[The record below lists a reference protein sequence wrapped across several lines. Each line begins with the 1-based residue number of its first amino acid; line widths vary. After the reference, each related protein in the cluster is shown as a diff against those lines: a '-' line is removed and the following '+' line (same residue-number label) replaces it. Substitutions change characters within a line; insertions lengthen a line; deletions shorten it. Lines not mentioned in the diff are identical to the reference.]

1 MTAAPDF
8 VVRGGT
14 VIDGTG
20 GPPVQADVRVSD
32 GRIASIGRHPPRE
45 DVAEIDA
52 TGLIVAPG
60 FIDIHSHSDFTLLL
74 DPRAVSAVSQGVTL
88 EVVGNCGYG
97 CAPIVDPALAR
108 EAIYGFR
115 DDLPLGWTNVAGYL
129 ERLEAARPAVN
140 VMTLVPNGQLRLG
153 VLGPVARP
161 ADGDELERMK
171 RLLREGLEEGA
182 FGYSTG
188 LEYAAEVGASE
199 EEVTALCRE
208 VARVGG
214 LYATHT
220 RNRDEAAVEAV
231 GEAVRTAENA
241 GVRLQVS
248 HITPRGGREDTER
261 CIELVES
268 ARARGT
274 DAAFDMHTRFFGTTY
289 LKVMLPPWAL
299 EGGPAALARRLAGPA
314 ERARMKTFRSLIT
327 ALGDWER
334 VVLLDNPALPGY
346 SRRSIAD
353 IARESGCDPYDA
365 AYDILLAEV
374 EQLHRPMVIL
384 HSYSEELLRFTYRH
398 DACTVG
404 SDATTLAP
412 DGKLAGST
420 FHGAYT
426 WAAWFW
432 RRMARETGTFTPEEA
447 VRKLAAL
454 PAERL
459 GLGDR
464 GVLRE
469 GARADLAIFDPETF
483 GETGTTFEPNSVARG
498 MRHVLVNG
506 VVTLRDGRFTGE
518 RGGHVLRSAG

>member
-1 MTAAPDF
+1 MTPDL

-14 VIDGTG
+14 VLDGRG
-20 GPPVQADVRVSD
+20 GSPIEADVQVAG
-32 GRIASIGRHPPRE
+32 GRIAR
-45 DVAEIDA
+45 IDRPLPA
-52 TGLIVAPG
+52 SEGAAVLDAAGLFVAPG
-60 FIDIHSHSDFTLLL
+60 FIDIHSHSDFTLLV
-74 DPRAVSAVSQGVTL
+74 DPRAVSAISQGVTL

-97 CAPIVDPALAR
+97 CAPIGDPALAR

-115 DDLPLGWTNVAGYL
+115 DDLPIGWRTVAGYL
-129 ERLEAARPAVN
+129 ERLEEARPAVN
-140 VMTLVPNGQLRLG
+140 VMTLVPNGQLRMAALG
-153 VLGPVARP
+153 AADRP
-161 ADGDELERMK
+161 ARRDELDRMK
-171 RLLREGLEEGA
+171 YLLRQGLEEGA

-188 LEYAAEVGASE
+188 LEYAVETGASE
-199 EEVTALCRE
+199 AEVTELCGE
-208 VARVGG
+208 VARVDG

-231 GEAVRTAENA
+231 AEAVRTAEAA

-248 HITPRGGREDTER
+248 HLTPRGGREDTER
-261 CIELVES
+261 AIALVEA

-274 DAAFDMHTRFFGTTY
+274 DTAFDMHTRLFGTTY
-289 LKVMLPPWAL
+289 LKTLLPPWVHD
-299 EGGPAALARRLAGPA
+299 GGSAALARRLADPA
-314 ERARMKTFRSLIT
+314 ERAKMKTFRSLIT

-334 VVLLDNPALPGY
+334 VVLLDNPALPEL

-353 IARESGCDPYDA
+353 IARQAGTDPLDA
-365 AYDILLAEV
+365 AYDVLLAEIGH
-374 EQLHRPMVIL
+374 LHRPMVIL
-384 HSYSEELLRFTYRH
+384 HCYTEDLLRLTYAH

-426 WAAWFW
+426 WAAWFY
-432 RRMARETGTFTPEEA
+432 RRMARETGTFTPQEA
-447 VRKLAAL
+447 VHKLTGL
-454 PAERL
+454 PAGRL
-459 GLGDR
+459 ALADR

-498 MRHVLVNG
+498 MQHVVVNG
-506 VVTLRDGRFTGE
+506 VVTLRDGRLTGA
-518 RGGHVLRSAG
+518 RGGQVLRSNG

>member
-1 MTAAPDF
+1 MTMKGD
-8 VVRGGT
+8 VVIRGGT

-20 GPPVQADVRVSD
+20 GPAVQADVRVSG
-32 GRIASIGRHPPRE
+32 GRIASIGRHSPQE
-45 DVAEIDA
+45 DLAEIDA
-52 TGLIVAPG
+52 TGLFVAPG
-60 FIDIHSHSDFTLLL
+60 FIDIHSHSDFTLLV

-97 CAPIVDPALAR
+97 CAPLVDPALAR

-115 DDLPLGWTNVAGYL
+115 DDLPLGWRSVAGYL
-129 ERLEAARPAVN
+129 ERLEEARPAVN

-161 ADGDELERMK
+161 AGSAELEWMK

-231 GEAVRTAENA
+231 GEAVRTAERA

-261 CIELVES
+261 CIELVEA
-268 ARARGT
+268 ARARGA

-299 EGGPAALARRLAGPA
+299 EGGPAALARRLADPA

-334 VVLLDNPALPGY
+334 VVLLDNPALPEL

-353 IARESGCDPYDA
+353 VAREKACDPYDA

-384 HSYSEELLRFTYRH
+384 HSYSEDLLRLTYCH

-412 DGKLAGST
+412 DGKLADST

-447 VRKLAAL
+447 VRKLAGL

-483 GETGTTFEPNSVARG
+483 GETATTFEPNSVARG
-498 MRHVLVNG
+498 MRHVVVNG
-506 VVTLRDGRFTGE
+506 VVTLRDGHLTGE
-518 RGGHVLRSAG
+518 RGGHVLRSTG

>member
-1 MTAAPDF
+1 MTNASDL
-8 VVRGGT
+8 VIRGGT
-14 VIDGTG
+14 VLDGTG
-20 GPPVQADVRVSD
+20 GPPVEADVRIAG
-32 GRIASIGRHPPRE
+32 GRIAGIGRHPAPE
-45 DVAEIDA
+45 DAAEIDA
-52 TGLIVAPG
+52 TGLFVAPG
-60 FIDIHSHSDFTLLL
+60 FIDIHSHSDFTLLV

-115 DDLPLGWTNVAGYL
+115 DDLPLGWRSVAGYL

-153 VLGPVARP
+153 VMGPVARP
-161 ADGDELERMK
+161 ADSAELERMK

-231 GEAVRTAENA
+231 AEAVRTAENA

-261 CIELVES
+261 CIDLVAE
-268 ARARGT
+268 ARERGT

-289 LKVMLPPWAL
+289 LKVMLPPWAH
-299 EGGPAALARRLAGPA
+299 EGGPAALARRLADPA

-327 ALGDWER
+327 ALGDFER
-334 VVLLDNPALPGY
+334 IVLLDNPALARSLAAEHRGHRPREGIATRTTPRTT
-346 SRRSIAD
+346 SSSPRSSSSTGRWSSCTRTRRSCCA
-353 IARESGCDPYDA
+353 
-365 AYDILLAEV
+365 
-374 EQLHRPMVIL
+374 
-384 HSYSEELLRFTYRH
+384 FTYRH

-412 DGKLAGST
+412 DGKLAGLDLPRRLHLGGVVLSAD
-420 FHGAYT
+420 GARDGGPSP
-426 WAAWFW
+426 
-432 RRMARETGTFTPEEA
+432 RRRRSAS
-447 VRKLAAL
+447 L
-454 PAERL
+454 PAFPPS
-459 GLGDR
+459 GSG
-464 GVLRE
+464 
-469 GARADLAIFDPETF
+469 LAIGGCSAKARSRGSGDLRPGDGSGRRAPPSSRARSHAGCATSSS
-483 GETGTTFEPNSVARG
+483 TGS
-498 MRHVLVNG
+498 
-506 VVTLRDGRFTGE
+506 
-518 RGGHVLRSAG
+518 